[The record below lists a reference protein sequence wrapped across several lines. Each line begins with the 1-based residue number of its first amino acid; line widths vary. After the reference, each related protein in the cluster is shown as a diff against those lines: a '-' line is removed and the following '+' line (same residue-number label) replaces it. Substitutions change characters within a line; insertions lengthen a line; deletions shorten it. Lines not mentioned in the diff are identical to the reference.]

1 MSLFERLKASLVEM
15 KAPLAFLIFLYA
27 TSEMFSEARLEGR
40 AQDYAH
46 QGLGSGFW
54 WVVSLVAFSVF
65 LLSVAR
71 KLRD

>member
-1 MSLFERLKASLVEM
+1 MSLSDWLKGALVEI
-15 KAPLAFLIFLYA
+15 KAPAALLVFLYA

-40 AQDYAH
+40 ALDYAY
-46 QGLGSGFW
+46 QGIGSVFW

-65 LLSVAR
+65 LLTVAR